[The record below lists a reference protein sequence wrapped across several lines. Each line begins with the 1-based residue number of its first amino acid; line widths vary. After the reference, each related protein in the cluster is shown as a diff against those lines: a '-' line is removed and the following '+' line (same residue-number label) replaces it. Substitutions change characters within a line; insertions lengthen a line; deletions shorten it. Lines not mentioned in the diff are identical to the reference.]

1 MLAVEIEIRV
11 SNTYYIVVDYFI
23 SLILIYGERH
33 TMEWQVRE
41 IQSVDVVV
49 VRMSM
54 CMTNAPINAKPHY
67 PPPGQ

>member
-11 SNTYYIVVDYFI
+11 SNTYYIIVVDYFI

-41 IQSVDVVV
+41 I
-49 VRMSM
+49 
-54 CMTNAPINAKPHY
+54 
-67 PPPGQ
+67 